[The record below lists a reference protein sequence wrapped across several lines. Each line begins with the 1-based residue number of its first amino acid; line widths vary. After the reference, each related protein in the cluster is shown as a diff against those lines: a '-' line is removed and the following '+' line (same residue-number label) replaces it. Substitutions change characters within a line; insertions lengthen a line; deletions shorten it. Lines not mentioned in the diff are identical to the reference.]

1 MVDEMYQKATN
12 NTAVKATLAMFG
24 VKPEAIRD
32 DLKGMLAGS
41 TKEALTTRP
50 SHDVKPTSKFPKL

>member
-32 DLKGMLAGS
+32 DIKSMLNGNS
-41 TKEALTTRP
+41 HKELPARP
-50 SHDVKPTSKFPKL
+50 SRDVKPTKFPKL